1 MLVPMKYGK
10 EQFVYVNPDY
20 VTAVFPEG
28 DNECAVYMSGDELP
42 IKVLNSADTVYGMF
56 EYYALMA
63 AGMVEEDDDDE

>member
-20 VTAVFPEG
+20 VAAVFPEN
-28 DNECAVYMSGDELP
+28 DHQCAVYMAGDENP
-42 IKVLNSADTVYGMF
+42 IQVLDSADTVYGMF
-56 EYYALMA
+56 EYYELMA